1 MQKLKTQAL
10 TRLNVGINSR
20 MIKELYGGPISACTV
35 DLIEVSIADS
45 GVLQKDAVIDQT
57 RLGEFA
63 TLSNAFSVHGPF
75 IQDYYGNAVNWGLK
89 SEHNFEIMDQVFK
102 VADYLG
108 AECVVLHGDQVQ
120 EDHHEAFLNVVDN
133 FKRLAKMAADYSLI
147 ILLENVH
154 RQKTIDRVGILPQE
168 VLAVIQAVGA
178 ENLKFCFDIGHGTL
192 TANEHHFDILEFVR
206 VLSPYLYHMHVH
218 DNMGIPEVVDERFGD
233 QHMPLGFGKVEY
245 QRIFQAVAGLGV
257 KNMVLELRKRD
268 GRAAAEKSINILRG
282 VQGRRPQP

>member
-20 MIKELYGGPISACTV
+20 MIKELYGGPISACAV

-45 GVLQKDAVIDQT
+45 GVLQKDAVINKE
-57 RLGEFA
+57 RLEEFA
-63 TLSNAFSVHGPF
+63 SLSNAFSVHGPF
-75 IQDYYGNAVNWGLK
+75 IQDYYENAVNWGLK
-89 SEHNFEIMDQVFK
+89 SEHNFTIMDQVFK

-108 AECVVLHGDQVQ
+108 AECVVLHGDKVQ
-120 EDHHEAFLNVVDN
+120 EDHQEAYLNVVDN
-133 FKRLAKMAADYSLI
+133 FKRLSKMAADYSLT

-154 RQKTIDRVGILPQE
+154 RQKTVDRVGVLPQE

-178 ENLKFCFDIGHGTL
+178 ENLKFCFDIGHGNL
-192 TANEHHFDILEFVR
+192 TASEHGFDILEFVK
-206 VLSPYLYHMHVH
+206 VLSPYLYHMHIH
-218 DNMGIPEVVDERFGD
+218 DNMGIPEAVDERFGD

-268 GRAAAEKSINILRG
+268 GRAAAEKSINILRS
-282 VQGRRPQP
+282 VQGRRT

>member
-20 MIKELYGGPISACTV
+20 MIKELYGGPISAFAV

-45 GVLQKDAVIDQT
+45 GVLQKDAVIDHK
-57 RLGEFA
+57 RLEEFA

-75 IQDYYGNAVNWGLK
+75 IQDYHDNAVNWGLK
-89 SEHNFEIMDQVFK
+89 SEHNFEIMANVFK

-120 EDHHEAFLNVVDN
+120 EDHQEAYLNVVDN

-154 RQKTIDRVGILPQE
+154 RQKAIDRVGILPQE
-168 VLAVIQAVGA
+168 VLAVIQAVNA
-178 ENLKFCFDIGHGTL
+178 ENLQFCFDIGHGNL
-192 TANEHHFDILEFVR
+192 TANENHFDILEFVR
-206 VLSPYLYHMHVH
+206 VLSPYLYHMHIH
-218 DNMGIPEVVDERFGD
+218 DNMGIPETDDGQFGD

-257 KNMVLELRKRD
+257 RNMVLELRKRD

-282 VQGRRPQP
+282 VQGRKPQM